1 MNNPFTSRIVICF
14 PACTIFGDFSVFLS
28 KISSVN
34 TNEFVFFSVFIVG
47 ILGILLFDL
56 GVFNRKS
63 HVVHFKEA
71 IFWTFVWVA
80 LAMGFFIVL
89 RTHGD
94 LIHGPENLAD
104 VQALIAKF
112 GHPIDIT
119 GMNDAQAIAAYRHNL
134 SLEYLTGYLIE
145 YSLSVDN
152 VFVMILIFSAF
163 GVQQSNYKRILFW
176 GITGALVMRFIFIF
190 LSSALIQRFEWIL
203 YVFGGFL
210 VITGI
215 QMFRNRNKEEKIDT
229 AKHPVV
235 RFTGR
240 YFRVDKEYTGQKFF
254 IRKNH
259 KLYITPL
266 FIVLLII
273 EFTDVIFAVDS
284 VPAIF
289 AITKDPYIVFFSNIF
304 AIIGLRTLFFLLSN
318 IMNKFH
324 YLKVGLAALLTFIG
338 VKMLA
343 HTWLEKIGFTTMDS
357 LLVILGILSVSIVAS
372 LVFPKKEVV

>member
-1 MNNPFTSRIVICF
+1 MNS
-14 PACTIFGDFSVFLS
+14 
-28 KISSVN
+28 
-34 TNEFVFFSVFIVG
+34 NELIFFSVFIVG
-47 ILGILLFDL
+47 ILTILLFDL

-63 HVVHFKEA
+63 HIVHFKEA
-71 IFWTFVWVA
+71 MFWTFVWVA
-80 LAMGFFIVL
+80 LAFGFFMVL

-94 LIHGPENLAD
+94 LIHGPQNLAD
-104 VQALIAKF
+104 VQALITKF
-112 GHPIDIT
+112 GHPINVE
-119 GMNDAQAIAAYRHNL
+119 GMNDAQAILAYRHNL
-134 SLEYLTGYLIE
+134 ALEYLTGYLIE

-163 GVQQSNYKRILFW
+163 GVQQAYYKRILFW
-176 GITGALVMRFIFIF
+176 GILGALIMRFIFIF

-210 VITGI
+210 VLTGI
-215 QMFRNRNKEEKIDT
+215 QMFRNRNKEDKIDT

-235 RFTGR
+235 RFTSR
-240 YFRVDKEYTGQKFF
+240 YFRVDDEYKGQKFF
-254 IRKNH
+254 TIKNG
-259 KLYITPL
+259 KRYMTPI

-338 VKMLA
+338 VKMLI
-343 HTWLEKIGFTTMDS
+343 HSWLEKVGFTTMDS

-372 LVFPKKEVV
+372 LIFPKKEVV